1 MCFWC
6 VGYLDS
12 APDGNSDFS
21 ISSLNMRN
29 YNLVQQFKEN
39 VDEYSQE
46 HGLYYPFPD
55 ENNEMTLTGWE
66 WRSICNRMEC
76 SSGEIDANIVHR
88 INLKSTFNREYIIP
102 LDQFE
107 PLYDLISEARLNAWN
122 AKKKSH
128 S

>member
-1 MCFWC
+1 ME
-6 VGYLDS
+6 
-12 APDGNSDFS
+12 
-21 ISSLNMRN
+21 
-29 YNLVQQFKEN
+29 YN
-39 VDEYSQE
+39 
-46 HGLYYPFPD
+46 
-55 ENNEMTLTGWE
+55 
-66 WRSICNRMEC
+66 
-76 SSGEIDANIVHR
+76 SGEIDANIVHR